1 MKSWLIDSE
10 HLDLHQGSR
19 EAAALQAGGFAA
31 LPYSVVFSLKTDSNR
46 QPTAFKAVASA
57 SCATQGNWS
66 ERKVLPP
73 LPLASKA
80 SALLDE
86 LRPDMAVPRRFE
98 LPFSAL
104 TTQRPGR

>member
-1 MKSWLIDSE
+1 MLR
-10 HLDLHQGSR
+10 HCH
-19 EAAALQAGGFAA
+19 ALMQDAVMMTSA
-31 LPYSVVFSLKTDSNR
+31 SVVDLSTSPKTDLNR
-46 QPTAFKAVASA
+46 QLTAFKAVAST
-57 SCATQGNWS
+57 SCATRGNWS